1 MIRLKLPNFEGPLD
15 LLLYLIRKNELDIKS
30 ISLAKITRE
39 YLEYLTMLREL
50 DLNIAGE
57 YLVMAA
63 TLIKIKVRSML
74 PHYGTPEYEEVQN
87 EAELLVQKLR
97 EYEKFKNLALLL
109 REKERKAIR
118 CWKRGSPAERK
129 VNICGLQIVTYR
141 DINVLLADMLTR
153 TRLERPVYALSVTKF
168 DIKKRM
174 DAVLKKIVE
183 KGMVHFMDLIEKREV
198 EEIIAT
204 FIAILELVRMQKVN
218 LVQKQSFGRIILYD
232 ATAEMAYS

>member
-50 DLNIAGE
+50 DLNVAGE

-63 TLIKIKVRSML
+63 TMIKIKVRSML
-74 PHYGTPEYEEVQN
+74 PQYGEPEYEEVPN

-97 EYEKFKNLALLL
+97 EYEKFKSLALLL

-118 CWKRGSPAERK
+118 CWKRGNPAERR
-129 VNICGLQIVTYR
+129 VNISGLQIVTYR
-141 DINVLLADMLTR
+141 DINVMLQEILDR
-153 TRLERPVYALSVTKF
+153 TRFERPIYALSATKF

-174 DAVLKKIVE
+174 DTILKKIVE
-183 KGMVHFMDLIEKREV
+183 KGMVQFMDLIENREV

-218 LVQKQSFGRIILYD
+218 LVQKQSFGRITLYD
-232 ATAEMAYS
+232 ASAEMAYS